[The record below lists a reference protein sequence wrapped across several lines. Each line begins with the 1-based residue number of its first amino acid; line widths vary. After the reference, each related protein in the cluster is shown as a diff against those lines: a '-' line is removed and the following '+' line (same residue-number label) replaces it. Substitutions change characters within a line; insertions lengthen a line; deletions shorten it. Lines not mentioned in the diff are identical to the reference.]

1 MASPSME
8 FWKVVKRIMRYLY
21 SILSCG
27 LVYGKNKGSYEGL
40 LGLVDSDY
48 AGDLDMRRSLIG
60 YMFLFNGFLINWKA
74 TLQHVVALST
84 TEAEQTAATEAV
96 KEALWLQG
104 LMGELGVKSKI
115 VTVYCDSSSTFH
127 LCRNPAHHE
136 RTKHKDS
143 KLHFIRNEVS
153 K

>member
-84 TEAEQTAATEAV
+84 TEAE
-96 KEALWLQG
+96 
-104 LMGELGVKSKI
+104 
-115 VTVYCDSSSTFH
+115 
-127 LCRNPAHHE
+127 
-136 RTKHKDS
+136 
-143 KLHFIRNEVS
+143 
-153 K
+153 